1 MAART
6 LDELQKQYGGR
17 ISDSKKGGM
26 MRGPGPRR
34 GHGGPGVRAKGK
46 PKNTKQTIR
55 KFLMSALPSMRRMKS
70 QQMMVQ

>member
-26 MRGPGPRR
+26 MRGPGP
-34 GHGGPGVRAKGK
+34 
-46 PKNTKQTIR
+46 
-55 KFLMSALPSMRRMKS
+55 
-70 QQMMVQ
+70 

>member
-17 ISDSKKGGM
+17 ISDSKKAGM

-34 GHGGPGVRAKGK
+34 GPGGPGMRAKGK
-46 PKNTKQTIR
+46 PKNTKETIKR
-55 KFLMSALPSMRRMKS
+55 LLSYIAKYKLKIN
-70 QQMMVQ
+70 QYY